1 MSFGRDACEQLRAQK
16 IAEFMEL
23 AKALFAVAKNDL
35 EVARI
40 LYERKFYPQAVFYA
54 EQSAEKIAKTS
65 LLLLFI
71 EDVSSITTCETTA
84 FEDKLKEVHKKLR
97 EIGHD
102 VVKLI
107 LETCSYIKNKCE
119 SYIRDM
125 SKIIDMA
132 FASTL
137 NQSSIQ
143 TSAGI
148 SAQEILEKFKES
160 FKTIC
165 KSAMDSC
172 ESFEVGRGKSRDKLF
187 EKLLNMSKDEKELL
201 SFVSDIENIY
211 IMAEYLI
218 SVLSPIMLILER
230 NKLRLLPYA
239 QALSAI
245 PISILSLLSP
255 HVTRCRYPE
264 ICEDKPSKVCNPLEE
279 YSDENPLVKNLNMI
293 LIQMEKII
301 KSIEYFMNIILK
313 P

>member
-1 MSFGRDACEQLRAQK
+1 
-16 IAEFMEL
+16 
-23 AKALFAVAKNDL
+23 
-35 EVARI
+35 
-40 LYERKFYPQAVFYA
+40 
-54 EQSAEKIAKTS
+54 
-65 LLLLFI
+65 
-71 EDVSSITTCETTA
+71 
-84 FEDKLKEVHKKLR
+84 
-97 EIGHD
+97 
-102 VVKLI
+102 
-107 LETCSYIKNKCE
+107 
-119 SYIRDM
+119 M

-201 SFVSDIENIY
+201 SFVSDIENMY